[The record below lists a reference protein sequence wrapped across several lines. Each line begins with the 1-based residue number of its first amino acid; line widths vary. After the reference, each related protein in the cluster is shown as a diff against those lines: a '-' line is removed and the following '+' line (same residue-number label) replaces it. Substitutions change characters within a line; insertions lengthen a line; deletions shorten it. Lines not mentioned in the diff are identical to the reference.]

1 MLPFIDAVLRIFDDQ
16 FNAAGF
22 AEYANNAINNDLV
35 IVVKQTDV
43 STSLLSDASSGA
55 ASVLKRLQVHQDGYG
70 FAFFTEAT

>member
-1 MLPFIDAVLRIFDDQ
+1 MPFIDAVLRILNNK

-43 STSLLSDASSGA
+43 STSLFSDAPSGA
-55 ASVLKRLQVHQDGYG
+55 ASVFKRLQVHQDGYG
-70 FAFFTEAT
+70 FALLVKAA

>member
-1 MLPFIDAVLRIFDDQ
+1 MPFIDAVLRILNNK

-43 STSLLSDASSGA
+43 STSLFSDASSGA
-55 ASVLKRLQVHQDGYG
+55 ASVL
-70 FAFFTEAT
+70 